1 MFYSWIPL
9 TCIYFAYDHP
19 DEIWVQRLFSILYP
33 SLHLRNIEFHPLSK
47 KRKEKKKKKPSI
59 EQNKQKQSFKFN

>member
-33 SLHLRNIEFHPLSK
+33 SIYPFKKHRISPPLK
-47 KRKEKKKKKPSI
+47 KKEKRKKEETFNRT
-59 EQNKQKQSFKFN
+59 EQTKTKLQI